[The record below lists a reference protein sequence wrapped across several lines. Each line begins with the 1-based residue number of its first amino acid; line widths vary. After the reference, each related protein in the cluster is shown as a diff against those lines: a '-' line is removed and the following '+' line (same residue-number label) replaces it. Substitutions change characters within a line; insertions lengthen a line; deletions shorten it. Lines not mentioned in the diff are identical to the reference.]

1 MTPSNRPL
9 QLTSGAGKPGLP
21 AAVVKPLAAER
32 PAVRRTRDQGGQ
44 MSRMRWSQLKTALS
58 ELCAP
63 ELRSRVALHQA
74 RYRYTREEVGRVW
87 VTIDG
92 REVAYFDT
100 MSYIRRRSELGA
112 ALLTPQSGGGETSS
126 PNAHFEAD
134 EKARAALRASGQYDD
149 YEALADLEAY
159 LSMGVDAALRCPSP
173 LVRALAV
180 IDRRVGK
187 RTLRKLA
194 VGAEHQLVPELYLLR
209 SAAEGIDVA
218 L

>member
-1 MTPSNRPL
+1 
-9 QLTSGAGKPGLP
+9 
-21 AAVVKPLAAER
+21 
-32 PAVRRTRDQGGQ
+32 
-44 MSRMRWSQLKTALS
+44 MRWSQLKTALG

-63 ELRSRVALHQA
+63 ELRARVRLHQA

-92 REVAYFDT
+92 REVASFDT
-100 MSYIRRRSELGA
+100 SSYIRRRSELGA
-112 ALLTPQSGGGETSS
+112 ALLTAQRPEIGETSS
-126 PNAHFEAD
+126 PIGHLEAD
-134 EKARAALRASGQYDD
+134 EKARAALRAAGQYDD

-159 LSMGVDAALRCPSP
+159 LSMGVDAALKCPSP

-194 VGAEHQLVPELYLLR
+194 VGEEHQLVRELYLLR
-209 SAAEGIDVA
+209 CAVEGIEVA
-218 L
+218 V